1 MLTSNLTNP
10 LTLEE
15 LERLPYLKKVID
27 NGMSKLLELE
37 DQKTAIRSSI
47 PSGMPGG
54 GNQQRGIDD
63 FLVSILEQQEQI
75 EKELQEFRE
84 EWNNTHKKISRI
96 QNLRIRLIILYR
108 FENHLTWQEV
118 SDRLGER
125 DSEYAIKSAF
135 RRWMNRQEALSQM

>member
-10 LTLEE
+10 LTLKE

-27 NGMSKLLELE
+27 NSMSKLLELE

-96 QNLRIRLIILYR
+96 QNLRIPLIILYR
-108 FENHLTWQEV
+108 FENHLTWQQV